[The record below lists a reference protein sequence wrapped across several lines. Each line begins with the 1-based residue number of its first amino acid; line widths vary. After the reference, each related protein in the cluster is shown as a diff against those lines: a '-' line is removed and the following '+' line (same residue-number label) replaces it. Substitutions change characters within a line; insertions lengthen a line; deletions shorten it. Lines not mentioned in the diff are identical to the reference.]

1 MQVESDA
8 KQINDVQILHIVLNN
23 MLKYISPDM

>member
-8 KQINDVQILHIVLNN
+8 KQINDVQILHIVLGNI
-23 MLKYISPDM
+23 LKYISPDM